1 MNFENSYDKI
11 AKEFSDDSEIGAIT
25 FSDDLKSF
33 LSKNIKNI
41 SFSCH
46 NGNKDTFLEYIPD
59 EGQSI
64 EQGYDFFYSRYL
76 GDRLVFVPKNQERMS
91 NIVDRRDSVL
101 QLNIYGN
108 EYGETKIIK
117 EYINNN
123 GAFSEDYDIDERKIV
138 TEVYNINDASRLYHE
153 FDKEFTYPFTNQA
166 ATILYRFSDEL
177 EPMLKIEARVRGK
190 FFVIDA
196 GDEHV
201 VIPREDS
208 MTLYSVYYDYMVS
221 KGYYFADDK
230 QKNIKR

>member
-1 MNFENSYDKI
+1 MDFEKSYDMI
-11 AKEFSDDSEIGAIT
+11 AKGFSDDSEIGAIT

-64 EQGYDFFYSRYL
+64 EQGYDFYSRRL
-76 GDRLVFVPKNQERMS
+76 GEQLIFVPKNQERMS

-101 QLNIYGN
+101 RLNIYGN

-117 EYINNN
+117 EYINEN
-123 GAFSEDYDIDERKIV
+123 GAFSENYDIDERKIV
-138 TEVYNINDASRLYHE
+138 TIIYNINDASKQYHE
-153 FDKEFTYPFTNQA
+153 NDNRDFCITNYLP
-166 ATILYRFSDEL
+166 TILYRFSYVL

-201 VIPREDS
+201 VIPREDN

-230 QKNIKR
+230 PKNIKR